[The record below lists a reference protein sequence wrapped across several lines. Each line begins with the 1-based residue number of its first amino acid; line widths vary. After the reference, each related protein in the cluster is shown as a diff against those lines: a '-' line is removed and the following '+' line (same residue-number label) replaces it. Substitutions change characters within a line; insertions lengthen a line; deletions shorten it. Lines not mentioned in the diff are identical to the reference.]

1 MNKFNNYIYQDNHSL
16 ITSYPINYYSF
27 PLAENCKFIEIDLY
41 ENEYLFIPTK
51 WMHWVYT
58 EPFNLSMNYF
68 IKYYNNNINNPLINN
83 LKKKQPFKSKIDNIQ
98 NFNFKDY
105 FKNNLDNK
113 FNIVFNTINHCTPV
127 KKPNLACKTFAKFM
141 SIKECLGTEYKNY
154 YKYIGQSESSNL
166 FLNNLGNFINN
177 TDNFDYESNIWINLD
192 KKVNSGLH
200 FDSSDNILINFIGK
214 KKVLLAHPDY
224 RKYMYFQVLPK
235 IDYKI

>member
-1 MNKFNNYIYQDNHSL
+1 
-16 ITSYPINYYSF
+16 
-27 PLAENCKFIEIDLY
+27 
-41 ENEYLFIPTK
+41 
-51 WMHWVYT
+51 
-58 EPFNLSMNYF
+58 
-68 IKYYNNNINNPLINN
+68 
-83 LKKKQPFKSKIDNIQ
+83 
-98 NFNFKDY
+98 
-105 FKNNLDNK
+105 
-113 FNIVFNTINHCTPV
+113 
-127 KKPNLACKTFAKFM
+127 M

-224 RKYMYFQVLPK
+224 RKYMYFQVLP
-235 IDYKI
+235 IVDYKI